1 MNLASLIF
9 GEREERLDTE
19 MNILE
24 TGGEYINK
32 KARSPFQAIL
42 TLYKEN
48 LTKVYTPPFPTSL
61 ISKGISPL
69 L

>member
-32 KARSPFQAIL
+32 KARSPFQASL
-42 TLYKEN
+42 TLLMGKFN
-48 LTKVYTPPFPTSL
+48 
-61 ISKGISPL
+61 
-69 L
+69 